1 MYICIYYIFYITYM
15 VYLVYLKLKHVRKIC
30 ESKGQNQEI
39 HFFKKKNFVTF
50 YTTLSSFK

>member
-1 MYICIYYIFYITYM
+1 M